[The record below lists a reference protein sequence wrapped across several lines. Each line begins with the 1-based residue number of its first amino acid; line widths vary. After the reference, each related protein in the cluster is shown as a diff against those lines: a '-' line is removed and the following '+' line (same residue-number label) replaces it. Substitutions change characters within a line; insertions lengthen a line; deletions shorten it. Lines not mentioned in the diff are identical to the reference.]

1 MLNWGMDKDDPNNAS
16 EDAGSTTQSSAT
28 LYLPPHSLASCVI
41 TGVERDTRERALR
54 EEQRFNFF
62 PASPFCTISWF
73 FEGTSYLVDPSNPI
87 PSSAHPVPQL
97 SFAGPQTKPMAS
109 WNPGVVHALTVG
121 IYPEAWKQLVECDL
135 EPLVDK
141 TLPLEDVASGA
152 LLDLCKEVL
161 AGPTNKTPF
170 QQFMEGLGP
179 IWISS
184 RAPRHS
190 AYHRLSDW
198 THELATKAASSGT
211 GKSVRQ
217 AQRRIKSWTGQNQ
230 RDLQFYARNEAL
242 FEKTLAAGL
251 KGNLDLAEV
260 ALDAGFSDQAH
271 MGRSVRKLTGMSP
284 AKLNHLIATAEA
296 FWCYRLIGERF

>member
-1 MLNWGMDKDDPNNAS
+1 MLNWGMDKDDPNTAS
-16 EDAGSTTQSSAT
+16 EDAGSTPQSSAT

-54 EEQRFNFF
+54 KEERFNFF

-73 FEGTSYLVDPSNPI
+73 FEGRSYLVDPSNPI
-87 PSSAHPVPQL
+87 PSSARPVPQL

-109 WNPGVVHALTVG
+109 WNPGAVHALTVG

-135 EPLVDK
+135 EALVDK
-141 TLPLEDVASGA
+141 TLPLEDVASGV
-152 LLDLCKEVL
+152 LLDLCERVL
-161 AGPTNKTPF
+161 AGPTNKPQF
-170 QQFMEGLGP
+170 QQFMEGVGP

-184 RAPRHS
+184 RTPRLS
-190 AYHRLSDW
+190 TYHRLSDW

-230 RDLQFYARNEAL
+230 RDLEIFARNETL
-242 FEKTLAAGL
+242 FEKNTCSRFEG
-251 KGNLDLAEV
+251 KPR
-260 ALDAGFSDQAH
+260 S
-271 MGRSVRKLTGMSP
+271 GRSGTGCWFFRSGAYGAQCAQANRHEP
-284 AKLNHLIATAEA
+284 GKIEPID
-296 FWCYRLIGERF
+296 RDG